1 MKQMNRF
8 VIMIFILFLCKTVAL
23 EAASNSKTNPPAVVD
38 KPGDELSLNRI
49 KLTTKAEQRL
59 GIKTVPVVQQPV
71 LRYRKYSGEILL
83 PAISADNLSKQ
94 GNDSQSVQGITAI
107 MNPSELV
114 RIAESQIDADGRVNA
129 AVVRLNNA
137 KISLKRAEKLVADRA
152 GSQKSLDQAR
162 ADYAIAAAD
171 LQTMK
176 NRRALLGPPALAT
189 NTRED
194 LWLRVSV
201 FVNDVED
208 LDLSAPARLGRLGAN
223 LDATAFQAMPI
234 SAAPQ
239 FARAD
244 ASTVDVFY
252 QVSNPNGKFRPNQ
265 RVGVE
270 IPLIKQTDGNVVPW
284 SAILRDVHG
293 NSWVY
298 AKIDDL
304 TYARLRTRVLY
315 IQDGLAVL
323 DKGLAIGTPVVTTG
337 AAELFGTEFGVGK

>member
-1 MKQMNRF
+1 MKLMNRS
-8 VIMIFILFLCKTVAL
+8 ILAISILFLYKTAVL
-23 EAASNSKTNPPAVVD
+23 EAASNSTTNPPAVVD
-38 KPGDELSLNRI
+38 KPGDELSLNKI
-49 KLTTKAEQRL
+49 KLTEKAEQRL
-59 GIKTVPVVQQPV
+59 GIETAPVVRQPV
-71 LRYRKYSGEILL
+71 ARYRKYSGEILL
-83 PAISADNLSKQ
+83 PAISANNLSKS
-94 GNDSQSVQGITAI
+94 GKESQSVQGISAI
-107 MNPSELV
+107 MNASELV

-129 AVVRLNNA
+129 AAVRLNNA
-137 KISLKRAEKLVADRA
+137 RISLKRAEKLVADRA

-208 LDLSAPARLGRLGAN
+208 LDVSAPARLGRLGAD
-223 LDATAFQAMPI
+223 LDAAAFQAVPI
-234 SAAPQ
+234 SGAPQ

-252 QVSNPNGKFRPNQ
+252 HVSNPNGKFRPNQ

-270 IPLIKQTDGNVVPW
+270 IPLRQKTDGTVVPW
-284 SAILRDVHG
+284 SAILHDVHG

-298 AKIDDL
+298 SKIGDR
-304 TYARLRTRVLY
+304 TYARQRVQLLY
-315 IQDGLAVL
+315 IQDSLAVL
-323 DKGLAIGTPVVTTG
+323 SKGLAAGTPVVVTG